1 MYVCIYIYI
10 YQKKCKD
17 ANMKMKILH
26 LFTYMI
32 YLFEVSQEKVWSES
46 DGFLNPLIQFSFFPN
61 SDNLIAGVL

>member
-1 MYVCIYIYI
+1 
-10 YQKKCKD
+10 
-17 ANMKMKILH
+17 MKILH